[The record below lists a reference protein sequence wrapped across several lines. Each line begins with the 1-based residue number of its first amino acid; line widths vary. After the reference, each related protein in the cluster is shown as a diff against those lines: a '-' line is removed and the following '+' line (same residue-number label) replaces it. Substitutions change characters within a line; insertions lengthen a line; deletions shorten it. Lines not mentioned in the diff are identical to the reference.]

1 MTDWKFLIQR
11 QGDRGW
17 RPIETGNLQLMEG
30 KYRIVATSQ
39 LSETPIQLRITH
51 QTSDLPT
58 PQRRSRSCQQTSTAS
73 GVVVILPFTHL
84 QAGIW
89 QFVCSG
95 SDDSQAA
102 WHRILKLRV
111 LIRTPA
117 PTPIQIAPPTVQ
129 TAPAAPIQPPQPP
142 VAQPAKTLSPTAPLL
157 TSPPIEPE
165 NWADGLARLLE
176 QLERESL
183 QPQPSGTTTSGTL
196 AEAIQLHTIFAP
208 PSQLI
213 SLSRSTFSGLIPGNR
228 LTISGE
234 CNLQLLNPNLSRS
247 TKIEKLLICLRHPQ
261 TAEIVSAIERT
272 LPPNLDIFSFQGH
285 LDLPAQPKVGLLLG
299 EVSFYDKHHIQLGA
313 SGFTIALN
321 LNPIHESELSLLQLF
336 DRDKENSAANLDRL
350 TQELKTEA
358 LTIGTHSSSHLP
370 QSSIPSL
377 TTPLK
382 PSQLTPSPAAA
393 FTHPDVTPVDPAP
406 TQHRFDRS
414 ISNPVTPPPT
424 VPTTSSRHPQDFADE
439 LDLGISYSP
448 LDLSPE
454 ARNYPNLEI
463 VIDD

>member
-39 LSETPIQLRITH
+39 LYETPIQLRITH
-51 QTSDLPT
+51 QTSDSPT
-58 PQRRSRSCQQTSTAS
+58 PQRRSRSCQQTSNAS
-73 GVVVILPFTHL
+73 GVVVMIPFTYL

-95 SDDSQAA
+95 SDASHTA

-111 LIRTPA
+111 LTRTSA
-117 PTPIQIAPPTVQ
+117 PTPVKIAPPTVQ
-129 TAPAAPIQPPQPP
+129 TTPAVSIQPPQPP
-142 VAQPAKTLSPTAPLL
+142 VAQPAATAPATTPLVPSL
-157 TSPPIEPE
+157 GEPE
-165 NWADGLARLLE
+165 NWAEGLARLLE
-176 QLERESL
+176 QLEHDSL
-183 QPQPSGTTTSGTL
+183 KPQPPSTTTSGTL
-196 AEAIQLHTIFAP
+196 AEAIQLNTIFAP

-234 CNLQLLNPNLSRS
+234 CNLQLLNPNLTRS

-272 LPPNLDIFSFQGH
+272 LPPNLDIFGFQGH

-321 LNPIHESELSLLQLF
+321 LNPINESELSLLQLF
-336 DRDKENSAANLDRL
+336 DRDKEDSAANLERL

-358 LTIGTHSSSHLP
+358 LTIGTYSSSHRP
-370 QSSIPSL
+370 QSSSPSL
-377 TTPLK
+377 TTPLTAA
-382 PSQLTPSPAAA
+382 PDAA
-393 FTHPDVTPVDPAP
+393 FTHLDVTPVAPAP
-406 TQHRFDRS
+406 THHRCDRS
-414 ISNPVTPPPT
+414 TSNPAIPPPT
-424 VPTTSSRHPQDFADE
+424 APTTSSRQPTDFADE

-448 LDLSPE
+448 LNLSPE